1 MNKYKPTYGTW
12 INTNMVLLNYF
23 KKSSFLPNPNGPL
36 SEQMPSSSIA
46 LANRDVQ
53 NLLNDENFRSKR
65 CQYAKYSE
73 YERAKVVKR
82 ASEMGVTNLIRFLK
96 KEFANCPLKESTVCT
111 WKSNM
116 NRTLSYSV

>member
-1 MNKYKPTYGTW
+1 MVKYKPTYGTW

-36 SEQMPSSSIA
+36 SEQMPSFRIV

-53 NLLNDENFRSKR
+53 NLLNDENLRSKR
-65 CQYAKYSE
+65 RQYTKYSE

-82 ASEMGVTNLIRFLK
+82 ASKMGVTNSI
-96 KEFANCPLKESTVCT
+96 
-111 WKSNM
+111 
-116 NRTLSYSV
+116 